1 MKKNEEEICVVK
13 RLVIKIVEEVIC
25 IVREYEIVIYI
36 KLVEIKLF
44 KKRIM

>member
-1 MKKNEEEICVVK
+1 MKKSEDEICVVK

-36 KLVEIKLF
+36 KLMEIKLF
-44 KKRIM
+44 KKKIM